1 QFQAYLNECIAA
13 LPHLFGTL
21 LSSSTS
27 TKITPV
33 FADESDSAINFGATV
48 PPRLHLSFGSKLF
61 ESEQNRS
68 LVGGD
73 EASSVVGRMKLPR
86 TAIVNDLLT
95 RDNFNLHKMI
105 VVVTAVGKVFGLE
118 SNEGRLVWE
127 HLVPSVT
134 VLANGK
140 LALFQ
145 QRNTAHF
152 PLPPIT
158 TALFRSKITNL
169 PILYSFNPITGV
181 PLHQP
186 PADVFSMQSD
196 IQQAVLMP
204 GPIGEETDYM
214 RPILMLDRDLQVH
227 VYPPEYGSS
236 LNVDTSPLY
245 LYTIQPKLALLT
257 GYRVSSRLWNSPQS
271 TDGRR
276 TQSAGFYATRVWRM
290 QLRSTVGNTDSGRPH
305 EIIAAASRPAAEH
318 IHSVGRVL
326 GDRSVLY
333 KYLNPNLLAVLT
345 AGGDVA
351 LQTNAVILYL
361 IDVVAGRIVY
371 SATHRRCTEPVNLV
385 HSENWIVVSD
395 LYDVDIDIVLFFGL
409 PPVDCT
415 PSFHIFKYTYYNH
428 KSLRNEVTVL
438 ELFEPTTEGVAGRSE
453 LCAAF
458 SVPGPAQLFL
468 RNILPAGLLSSL
480 TPTPPSSSEHGRDQ
494 NEVWGPRA
502 LAGGSRSI
510 FSSLYRT
517 SEADGKCSMTG
528 ADSLV
533 PQVMQQS
540 YILTTPP
547 CNGVAA
553 VSLTERGITSKSI
566 VFGLQKGALIELPK
580 SFFDPRRAL
589 DLSPELMEE
598 GVHPYTPVLPLSDL
612 AVISYNQSIMGIRAI
627 RTAMTGLESTSL
639 VFAYGLDLFFTR
651 IAPSLTYDLLKE
663 DFDYTAIAIVTLGM
677 VVASVVT
684 QRWAAR
690 RAVFRAWS

>member
-1 QFQAYLNECIAA
+1 
-13 LPHLFGTL
+13 
-21 LSSSTS
+21 
-27 TKITPV
+27 
-33 FADESDSAINFGATV
+33 
-48 PPRLHLSFGSKLF
+48 
-61 ESEQNRS
+61 
-68 LVGGD
+68 
-73 EASSVVGRMKLPR
+73 
-86 TAIVNDLLT
+86 
-95 RDNFNLHKMI
+95 
-105 VVVTAVGKVFGLE
+105 
-118 SNEGRLVWE
+118 
-127 HLVPSVT
+127 
-134 VLANGK
+134 
-140 LALFQ
+140 
-145 QRNTAHF
+145 
-152 PLPPIT
+152 
-158 TALFRSKITNL
+158 
-169 PILYSFNPITGV
+169 
-181 PLHQP
+181 
-186 PADVFSMQSD
+186 
-196 IQQAVLMP
+196 
-204 GPIGEETDYM
+204 
-214 RPILMLDRDLQVH
+214 VH
-227 VYPPEYGSS
+227 VYPPQYESS
-236 LNVDTSPLY
+236 LNVDTPPLY
-245 LYTIQPKLALLT
+245 LYTIEPKLALLA
-257 GYRVSSRLWNSPQS
+257 GYRVSSRLWSAPQS
-271 TDGRR
+271 TDSRR

-290 QLRSTVGNTDSGRPH
+290 QLRSTVSSTESGRPH
-305 EIIAAASRPAAEH
+305 EIIAAASRPATEH

-351 LQTNAVILYL
+351 LQTNTIMLYL

-385 HSENWIVVSD
+385 HSENWIV
-395 LYDVDIDIVLFFGL
+395 
-409 PPVDCT
+409 
-415 PSFHIFKYTYYNH
+415 YTYYNH

-438 ELFEPTTEGVAGRSE
+438 ELFEPTTEGVGGRSE

-480 TPTPPSSSEHGRDQ
+480 TPTPPSSSERGGDQ

-517 SEADGKCSMTG
+517 SEADGKCSATG
-528 ADSLV
+528 ADSLI

-612 AVISYNQSIMGIRAI
+612 AVISYNQSIMGIQAI

-639 VFAYGLDLFFTR
+639 VFAYGLDMFFTR

-684 QRWAAR
+684 QRLAAR